1 MLTVLS
7 RGAAELGL
15 SLTPRQLELFERY
28 YLLLSAGGRRAGV
41 TAVTGY
47 EDVQQRHFLE
57 SLALAAALLEGGLL
71 DGSSALSVLDLGTG
85 GGFPGLPIKLLL
97 PNLALT
103 LLESSRRKGDF
114 LREVVESLELEGVEV
129 ITSRAEAL
137 GRQDGYRDR
146 FDLVMARAVA
156 PLSVLLELALPLLR
170 LGGSLATPK
179 GGRAQAEVEAAGPAL
194 SILGGAVLWE
204 RPLKVPDTV
213 HTQTLVVVRK
223 TGSTPDRYPRKAGM
237 PKKRPLS

>member
-103 LLESSRRKGDF
+103 LLESSRRKSDF

-129 ITSRAEAL
+129 ITSRAETL

>member
-1 MLTVLS
+1 MLNVLS

-15 SLTPRQLELFERY
+15 SLTTRQLELFERY
-28 YLLLSAGGRRAGV
+28 YLLLSSGGRRAGV
-41 TAVTGY
+41 TAVAGY
-47 EDVQQRHFLE
+47 EQVQQRHFLE

-71 DGSSALSVLDLGTG
+71 DGSSALSVLDLGAG

-129 ITSRAEAL
+129 ITSRAEEL
-137 GRQDGYRDR
+137 GRQEGYRER
-146 FDLVMARAVA
+146 FDLVVARAVA
-156 PLSVLLELALPLLR
+156 PLGVLLELALPLLR

-194 SILGGAVLWE
+194 SILGGAVIWE
-204 RPLKVPDTV
+204 RPLKVPDAV
-213 HTQTLVVVRK
+213 HRQTLVVVQK

>member
-7 RGAAELGL
+7 RGAAEIGL
-15 SLTPRQLELFERY
+15 RLTPRQLDLFERY

-47 EDVQQRHFLE
+47 EEVQQRHFLE
-57 SLALAAALLEGGLL
+57 SLALAAALQEGGLL
-71 DGSSALSVLDLGTG
+71 DGARALSVLDLGAG
-85 GGFPGLPIKLLL
+85 GGFPDLPMKLLL

-129 ITSRAEAL
+129 ITSRAEEL
-137 GRQDGYRDR
+137 GRQGGYRDR
-146 FDLVMARAVA
+146 FDLVVARAVA

-179 GGRAQAEVEAAGPAL
+179 GGRAQAELEAAGPAL

-204 RPLKVPDTV
+204 RPLKVPDSV
-213 HTQTLVVVRK
+213 HPQMLVVVRK
-223 TGSTPDRYPRKAGM
+223 TGDTPDRYPRKAGM